1 MGYKLC
7 GCEVL
12 GCCEIDSK
20 MNEVYIKNHKTKLK
34 IKAKRYLPCA
44 MDNSGYPIDINVEFE
59 DGRVI
64 KYKRGQTDYDC
75 N

>member
-1 MGYKLC
+1 
-7 GCEVL
+7 
-12 GCCEIDSK
+12 

-64 KYKRGQTDYDC
+64 KYKRG
-75 N
+75 